1 MWPRGD
7 PRATSLQPVSG
18 ELGVTQPRP
27 SRWAEPWR
35 GTRPPAAGAQGG
47 PASEAFSLVRV
58 GLCMKHF
65 MRLQESMTTTSN

>member
-7 PRATSLQPVSG
+7 PRATSLQHVSG

-35 GTRPPAAGAQGG
+35 GTRPRPPELRAALHLR
-47 PASEAFSLVRV
+47 PFL
-58 GLCMKHF
+58 LC
-65 MRLQESMTTTSN
+65 EWVYV